1 MLMVV
6 LAGQSVWA
14 QKITPTLELTDK
26 SNNTNK
32 VLAEGEALSEDYYPN
47 WVGFVKP
54 AVAIFTEDGGLR
66 TSQAEKYKI
75 TYYINGHESD
85 TSFDSDASGNQIT
98 TDATTGTTITRY
110 YGDVKI
116 GSGTGNVT
124 VKVVAAVKDAFKD
137 AYESVSATYQVHI
150 VPVTPVVSVTPNPI
164 SLKVGQTTEQQSWNN
179 KWKYTNYSQ
188 KVALPTP
195 SITITDNGHTQDLS
209 SYYDITYAPKA
220 DGSSDKIEIVSSG
233 NSANDGYTTYLAVKL
248 TGTDKEGSDLD
259 NESDAVKPYSTPAT
273 AYLTVTFTPKPEY
286 ASTYEA
292 KNLDVP
298 VSINFTSTKMTATLS
313 MINPLTN
320 APMAA
325 GEKLHYV
332 KYGHNY
338 CANNYMH
345 PFPIPVVTGSDGTDL
360 SKHGQLAVK
369 YFVVED
375 NTYEDRCQAPET
387 MDNGTVI
394 PAGQPTMSSLYYRP
408 ATTNLNSDPA
418 LFQTGLPGLLKV
430 GMVVVAA
437 QENSNVGG
445 IETWYNFTTK
455 KPIANTREGY
465 EERDTEYRC
474 LTDTTYF
481 YIDVTK
487 RSPKLVFDPDPSSV
501 NLTQNNAITFNNRFE
516 VSGIIDDS
524 NDGEAGLLTYDGNN
538 GGDTFQY
545 SFEFPADAGI
555 VITNWP
561 HYDRMVALDAD
572 GNKVAPTGYD
582 WSDGGKPT
590 YNDEQQAKIKT
601 YKYWSVKG
609 FGTDKLWT
617 MTFTKT
623 SAEYNAETG
632 KDLQIKYT
640 IWPWNHVK
648 WDIGEEQIVT
658 YTVTDSKIP
667 ELKIDPSELVATL
680 GQQGFAEPDVWV
692 VDNLGSDVSKDFEFT
707 YTIDD
712 QSSTGTTVANSA
724 DHSFKHEVTIGN
736 NNTGDVTVHVVATNK
751 KDGNGDDIGGYTVH
765 ELTGDYVIHIIAGSP
780 LYEIISS
787 KEEGAV
793 RNVGNTGTTDED
805 YAKDKVMGK
814 MHFIGTGTIFAG
826 YTISGI
832 PGLNIRFGTYDGSTW
847 EVKADGTE
855 EIGSYDN
862 ANDIRNGVAG
872 DEGKGNRFI
881 SDSTPVVLNEDGIAT
896 GGSFYELYA
905 ITNGFLTIDARWE
918 AGKTYT
924 LIDFDNP
931 DVKEVFAPA
940 ALVKGDHTFTMPLLE
955 DHSYHLYCTNGQI
968 NMHGVSFE
976 PAFINGI
983 SDTAPVTTGSAF
995 LNGLT
1000 TVPTLAEMP
1009 LPSIVT
1015 YSSSNPSIAEIDAT
1029 TGAVTPKTL
1038 SYDGVDIRGKVQS
1051 QTKENVF
1058 KWPSYHLIVADIP
1071 TYRLGDGLDQSGSGL
1086 DDDTFGGQ
1094 SGQKV
1099 TTYNIPTPIR
1109 MTYGGWQNP
1118 YTQIKMDGTTNA
1130 VSSDAWENKGQ
1141 YGVGG
1146 YTADDHQFNK
1156 FIDGFSWSNVCKE
1169 NPSDENGYIDYR
1181 NYLTGADNMS
1191 KGREGYYMNTFT
1203 LPAHGSFW
1211 RFEPRT
1217 SGYLFVYLVQNG
1229 VCSYTG
1235 DPHSLQNTDKNYDR
1249 LMWQPLYVVD
1259 ETGAPVTTDVSYTDD
1274 PNMAAGVK
1282 AFLGEH
1288 ATYTEGVIRCAKDDD
1303 NVKAETNL
1311 TPEGNDG
1318 TVFMWRKEV
1327 KGAYTGFEADYKG
1340 DNASKNNLKNAIVDA
1355 WTGAGQNQTIFKDDE
1370 CNGYALISKSYVRYA
1385 VRVKAGKSYWVFQ
1398 NNSKPQFSGFAFV
1411 PDGFDG
1417 APANNDGPAPVAVTI
1432 SDNDAVATDQYLA
1445 GNFSDYNVPL
1455 NVTYAGRTFKNQT
1468 WTSLCL
1474 PFAVSEY
1481 NFKKV
1486 FGEKAKIVTYEKL
1499 TKNNTNVHFVQHN
1512 YHMLEA
1518 GRPYFIYPD
1527 YDKVDGTAPASKT
1540 NIVFEG
1546 VTIEMINNA
1555 VIPAASNINE
1565 DSHKEKIFA
1574 SDGFQFVGTTN
1585 YDSSMMPMFSYFI
1598 SETPGKE
1605 GQLSRVGKYR
1615 PGTTEIRT
1623 EGLAIGRYRGYMKNP
1638 TSDESL
1644 ARIGMSNFE
1653 EPYEDVPEDQQN
1665 VVTRIA
1671 GVTDG
1676 SVFDSMGTILNNGI
1690 FTIDG
1695 KKIGGKNSDLSKLP
1709 AGVYIVNGKKQVI
1722 K

>member
-1 MLMVV
+1 MVMMV

-54 AVAIFTEDGGLR
+54 AVAIFTEEGGLR

-116 GSGTGNVT
+116 GSGTGYVT

-150 VPVTPVVSVTPNPI
+150 VSVTPVVSVTPNPI
-164 SLKVGQTTEQQSWNN
+164 SLKVGQTTEQYQDWQSQN

-233 NSANDGYTTYLAVKL
+233 TSINDGYTTYLAVKL
-248 TGTDKEGSDLD
+248 AGTDKEGSNLD

-286 ASTYEA
+286 ASVYSSISI
-292 KNLDVP
+292 DVP
-298 VSINFTSTKMTATLS
+298 VNISFMAEKMTATLS
-313 MINPLTN
+313 MVNPLTN

-325 GEKLHYV
+325 GETLHYV

-338 CANNYMH
+338 CADNYMH

-387 MDNGTVI
+387 IDNGTVI
-394 PAGQPTMSSLYYRP
+394 PAGQPTKSSISSTP
-408 ATTNLNSDPA
+408 ATSILRNSPA

-430 GMVVVAA
+430 GMVVVADHYA
-437 QENSNVGG
+437 GEGNG
-445 IETWYNFTTK
+445 IEAWYNFTKK
-455 KPIANTREGY
+455 KPMENTKAGY
-465 EERDTEYRC
+465 GERDTEYRC

-561 HYDRMVALDAD
+561 HYDRMVALDAY

-590 YNDEQQAKIKT
+590 YNEEQLAKIKT

-623 SAEYNAETG
+623 SEQYKEETG

-667 ELKIDPSELVATL
+667 ELKIDPSELVATR

-692 VDNLGSDVSKDFEFT
+692 VDNLGGEVSKDFEFT
-707 YTIDD
+707 YTIVDP
-712 QSSTGTTVANSA
+712 SSTGTTVANSA

-751 KDGNGDDIGGYTVH
+751 KDGNGDYIGGYTVH

-793 RNVGNTGTTDED
+793 RNTGNTGTTDED

-814 MHFIGTGTIFAG
+814 MHFIGEGTIFAG

-847 EVKADGTE
+847 EVIADGTE

-862 ANDIRNGVAG
+862 ANDIKDGIAG
-872 DEGKGNRFI
+872 NEGKGNRFI

-931 DVKEVFAPA
+931 DVKEVFAPD

-1015 YSSSNPSIAEIDAT
+1015 YSSSNPSIAEIDEN

-1038 SYDGVDIRGKVQS
+1038 SYEGVDIRGKVQS

-1086 DDDTFGGQ
+1086 DDDTFGGK

-1118 YTQIKMDGTTNA
+1118 YTQIKMDGKPNA
-1130 VSSDAWENKGQ
+1130 VPNDIWENKGE

-1181 NYLTGADNMS
+1181 NYLTGADNMD

-1235 DPHSLQNTDKNYDR
+1235 DPHSLENTDKNYDR

-1303 NVKAETNL
+1303 NVKTKTNL

-1327 KGAYTGFEADYKG
+1327 KGADTGFEVDYKG
-1340 DNASKNNLKNAIVDA
+1340 DDTSKNNLKDAIVDA
-1355 WTGAGQNQTIFKDDE
+1355 WKGAGKSQSIFKDDE
-1370 CNGYALISKSYVRYA
+1370 SNGYALISKAYVRYA
-1385 VRVKAGKSYWVFQ
+1385 IRVKAGKSYWVFQ

-1417 APANNDGPAPVAVTI
+1417 TAEHNNGPAATSVTI
-1432 SDNDAVATDQYLA
+1432 SDDDAVEEDQYLS
-1445 GNFSDYNVPL
+1445 GSFTNYNVPC
-1455 NVTYAGRTFKNQT
+1455 NVTYKGRVFKNKT

-1512 YHMLEA
+1512 YHMMEA

-1527 YDKVDGTAPASKT
+1527 FDEDEGVVPTTKSD
-1540 NIVFEG
+1540 IVFEG
-1546 VTIEMINNA
+1546 VTFEEGK
-1555 VIPAASNINE
+1555 PAASEISN
-1565 DSHKEKIFA
+1565 DSHKEKIIA
-1574 SDGFQFVGTTN
+1574 SDGFQFVGTKN
-1585 YDSSMMPMFSYFI
+1585 YESSMMPMFSYFI

-1676 SVFDSMGTILNNGI
+1676 SVFDSMGSILNNGI

>member
-1 MLMVV
+1 MLMMV

-14 QKITPTLELTDK
+14 QKIRPTLELTDK

-54 AVAIFTEDGGLR
+54 AVAIFTKEGDLR

-98 TDATTGTTITRY
+98 TDATTRTTITRY

-116 GSGTGNVT
+116 GSGTGYVT

-137 AYESVSATYQVHI
+137 AYESVEATYQVHI
-150 VPVTPVVSVTPNPI
+150 VSVTPVVSVTPNPI
-164 SLKVGQTTEQQSWNN
+164 YLKVGQTTEQQNWNN

-209 SYYDITYAPKA
+209 SYYDITYAPKD

-233 NSANDGYTTYLAVKL
+233 TSANDGYTTYLEVKL

-259 NESDAVKPYSTPAT
+259 NKSDAVKPYSTPET
-273 AYLTVTFTPKPEY
+273 AYLTVTFTPKTEY
-286 ASTYEA
+286 ASVYSSRSI
-292 KNLDVP
+292 DVP
-298 VSINFTSTKMTATLS
+298 VNIRFMEEKMTATLS
-313 MINPLTN
+313 MVNPLTN

-325 GEKLHYV
+325 GETLHYV

-387 MDNGTVI
+387 MDNGTII
-394 PAGQPTMSSLYYRP
+394 PADQPTMSSLYYRP

-418 LFQTGLPGLLKV
+418 EFQTGLPGLLKV

-437 QENSNVGG
+437 QENPNVGG

-455 KPIANTREGY
+455 KPIANTRKGY

-481 YIDVTK
+481 YIDVMK

-561 HYDRMVALDAD
+561 HYDRMVALDAY

-590 YNDEQQAKIKT
+590 YNEEQQAKIKT

-623 SAEYNAETG
+623 SEQYKTETG
-632 KDLQIKYT
+632 NDLQIKYT

-667 ELKIDPSELVATL
+667 ELKIDPSELVATR
-680 GQQGFAEPDVWV
+680 GQKGFAEPDVWV

-707 YTIDD
+707 YTIVDP
-712 QSSTGTTVANSA
+712 SSTGTTVANSE
-724 DHSFKHEVTIGN
+724 DLSFKHEVTIGN

-751 KDGNGDDIGGYTVH
+751 KDGNDYIGGYTVH

-793 RNVGNTGTTDED
+793 RNTGNTGTTDED

-862 ANDIRNGVAG
+862 ANDIRNGVVG

-1000 TVPTLAEMP
+1000 TVPTLVEMP

-1015 YSSSNPSIAEIDAT
+1015 YSSSNSSIAEIDAT

-1071 TYRLGDGLDQSGSGL
+1071 TYRLGDGLDKSGSGL
-1086 DDDTFGGQ
+1086 DDDTFGGK

-1130 VSSDAWENKGQ
+1130 VSSDEWENKGE

-1181 NYLTGADNMS
+1181 NYLTGAANMS

-1235 DPHSLQNTDKNYDR
+1235 DPHSLQNTEKNYDR

-1288 ATYTEGVIRCAKDDD
+1288 ATYTEGVIRCAKDDA
-1303 NVKAETNL
+1303 NVKANTNL

-1318 TVFMWRKEV
+1318 TVFMWHKEV
-1327 KGAYTGFEADYKG
+1327 KGADTGFEADYKG
-1340 DNASKNNLKNAIVDA
+1340 DNTSKNNLKNAIVDA
-1355 WTGAGQNQTIFKDDE
+1355 WTGAGQSQTIFKDDE

-1411 PDGFDG
+1411 PDGF
-1417 APANNDGPAPVAVTI
+1417 PTTNDGPAQATLTI
-1432 SDNDAVATDQYLA
+1432 SDDDTVEDDQLLNGTFTD
-1445 GNFSDYNVPL
+1445 FDVPCK
-1455 NVTYAGRTFKNQT
+1455 VTYKGRSFKNKT

-1499 TKNNTNVHFVQHN
+1499 TKNNTNIHFVQHN
-1512 YHMLEA
+1512 YRMMEA

-1527 YDKVDGTAPASKT
+1527 YDEAEAIAAGKKD
-1540 NIVFEG
+1540 NIEFEG
-1546 VTIEMINNA
+1546 VTVEKVNSAIVPAASDINNA
-1555 VIPAASNINE
+1555 A
-1565 DSHKEKIFA
+1565 HKEKIFA
-1574 SDGFQFVGTTN
+1574 SDGFEFVGTTGYN
-1585 YDSSMMPMFSYFI
+1585 SDMMPVFSYF
-1598 SETPGKE
+1598 
-1605 GQLSRVGKYR
+1605 LSDAGALKRVGAKDPSTGNLR
-1615 PGTTEIRT
+1615 NPEA
-1623 EGLAIGRYRGYMKNP
+1623 GLAIGRYRAYLKNP
-1638 TSDESL
+1638 THDESL
-1644 ARIGMSNFE
+1644 AKIGMSNYE
-1653 EPYEDVPEDQQN
+1653 EPYEDVPAEQQN
-1665 VVTRIA
+1665 VVTQIA

-1676 SVFDSMGTILNNGI
+1676 TVFDSMGSMLLNGI
-1690 FTIDG
+1690 FTLDGRKVGNVAKDAEKLAAGVYIIDG
-1695 KKIGGKNSDLSKLP
+1695 KK
-1709 AGVYIVNGKKQVI
+1709 QVV